1 MGASSRA
8 ASVGQE
14 LVLYAVSAALSC
26 LVLFVGLRHLDP
38 NRSQAKKAAERKK
51 EISRRLGRPYIQT
64 NTYEVGKILPPWQQT
79 IVIPP
84 REAACMLDLSAWPC
98 LSLPPFAQ
106 ILCTSLDPISAA
118 V

>member
-1 MGASSRA
+1 MGAGSRA

-26 LVLFVGLRHLDP
+26 LVLFVGLRQLDP

-64 NTYEVGKILPPWQQT
+64 NTYEVTDLLFMLVQPIDT
-79 IVIPP
+79 IPVVI
-84 REAACMLDLSAWPC
+84 ML
-98 LSLPPFAQ
+98 F
-106 ILCTSLDPISAA
+106 LCVRI
-118 V
+118 